1 MKEAALQGQTHP
13 VNGVRAGYSTGAT
26 MAPVVPVD
34 PVGGY
39 YGGSPG
45 QDVPLAQG
53 GGSDSD
59 EPQRRQK
66 RKRQSTKKG
75 NMTATEEELAELD
88 EGMEDEEPVSW
99 KKTTGQ
105 RGRSGIFQ
113 IQVSPEL
120 LS

>member
-1 MKEAALQGQTHP
+1 MKEAALQGQPHP
-13 VNGVRAGYSTGAT
+13 VNGVRGGYSTGAT
-26 MAPVVPVD
+26 TAPAVA
-34 PVGGY
+34 VGAEGGF
-39 YGGSPG
+39 YGGSP
-45 QDVPLAQG
+45 QQEVPVAQG

-59 EPQRRQK
+59 EPRRRQK

-105 RGRSGIFQ
+105 RGRSGVFR
-113 IQVSPEL
+113 IQVSPAL